1 MKHPRASSQWKLP
14 WWVPTRFWETWFEGE
29 DTGEKDEELAVAIRE
44 NARGFWCLRKLKV
57 KSLGFWSSALV
68 RTENIS

>member
-14 WWVPTRFWETWFEGE
+14 LCVPTCFREPWFEGE

-44 NARGFWCLRKLKV
+44 NARGFRCLRKLKV
-57 KSLGFWSSALV
+57 KSLGFCSCVLV